1 MDEYDRLNNAHWLSD
16 VTDLGLAKAL
26 NIFWE
31 THMKFILY
39 KIMPYRDMYCFVGDL
54 YYLLLTNAEF
64 RRYFIRFPD
73 TIKLKLNDKLKLEWV
88 K

>member
-1 MDEYDRLNNAHWLSD
+1 MDKCNGIIKPNWVGDTSDRA
-16 VTDLGLAKAL
+16 LARAL

-31 THMKFILY
+31 THKKFILY
-39 KIMPYRDMYCFVGDL
+39 EVMPYRDMYGFGGDL
-54 YYLLLTNAEF
+54 NWLLLTDNEF